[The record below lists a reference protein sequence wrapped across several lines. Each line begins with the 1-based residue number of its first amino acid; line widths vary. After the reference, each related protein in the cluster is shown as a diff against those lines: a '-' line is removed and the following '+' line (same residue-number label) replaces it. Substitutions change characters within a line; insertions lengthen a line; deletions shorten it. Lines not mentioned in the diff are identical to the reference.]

1 MVNKL
6 HYDVKF
12 QELIPQGTVLTA
24 GVDSGNSNA
33 LVTGANRIAILYTW
47 LEASA
52 AKPHTITVYKTNAAA
67 DGDVAIPFNYCEIN
81 EATGAYGTWA
91 TATTA
96 GVAIAKVGSASRMIL
111 IEVDPHELTPTDDF
125 ATPLEYLG
133 TNIADDDSESGVL
146 TGGATMI
153 LYGLKYQN
161 ED

>member
-24 GVDSGNSNA
+24 GVNSGDSDA
-33 LVTGANRIAILYTW
+33 KVTGAERVAILVTW
-47 LEASA
+47 LEATA
-52 AKPHTITVYKTNAAA
+52 AKPHTITVHKTNAAA
-67 DGDVAIPFNYCEIN
+67 DGDVNIPFDFCEIN
-81 EATGAYGTWA
+81 EATGAYGTWEEVESTGKA
-91 TATTA
+91 
-96 GVAIAKVGSASRMIL
+96 VAKVGSASRMFL
-111 IEVDPHELTPTDDF
+111 IEVDKFQFTPTDDF

-133 TNIADDDSESGVL
+133 INIADDDSESGVL

-153 LYGLKYQN
+153 LYGINYQI